1 MNSSTF
7 NSESVRRTAVNWLLL
22 FGSVLAVLVAALMT
36 VNYFYASR
44 PKVVEAAMER
54 KLTAYKIFAPER
66 FDLVACGSSRINFGI
81 DPESMQPFLPG
92 LRIYNCAMFG
102 GAVNREILDYLE
114 YRKIDWNSGS
124 PRIVLLELS
133 PRVMWSFLRMN
144 KNYRS
149 MIGKPPDEIR
159 WLLNYSPER
168 RLSFNNLFIP
178 MDRDRWNQRRNRSRS
193 SIPVCHVES
202 GWYEVVNVSE
212 EDPDEAVP
220 GYLHKLA
227 EHPDK
232 TRYDIEKSLSEILE
246 KTREW
251 SFRGVMVFG
260 VEPPVDPRIRE
271 LEAKLSHYDTARI
284 HELFREAGGIIIPV
298 RGSYKATL
306 GGSHLA
312 SEEAKAFS
320 REVAQAIAAECA
332 RRTGRRLPPPAS
344 IR

>member
-1 MNSSTF
+1 M
-7 NSESVRRTAVNWLLL
+7 AVNWLLL
-22 FGSVLAVLVAALMT
+22 FGGVLTVLVVAFMT

-44 PKVVEAAMER
+44 PKIVEATMER

-81 DPESMQPFLPG
+81 DPKSMQPFLPG
-92 LRIYNCAMFG
+92 IRIYNCAMFG
-102 GAVNREILDYLE
+102 GSVNREILDYLE
-114 YRKIDWNSGS
+114 SRKIDWNSGS
-124 PRIVLLELS
+124 PRIVLMELS
-133 PRVMWSFLRMN
+133 PRVMWSVLRMN

-149 MIGKPPDEIR
+149 IINKPPDEIR

-193 SIPVCHVES
+193 SIPVCHVEN
-202 GWYEVVNVSE
+202 GWYEVVNISE
-212 EDPDEAVP
+212 EDPDEVVP
-220 GYLHKLA
+220 GYVRKLSA
-227 EHPDK
+227 NPDK

-251 SFRGVMVFG
+251 SSRGVMVFG
-260 VEPPVDPRIRE
+260 VEPPIDPRIRE
-271 LEAKLSHYDTARI
+271 MEAKLSKYDSARI

-298 RGSYKATL
+298 RGSYRATL

-320 REVAQAIAAECA
+320 REVAQAIAAEYA
-332 RRTGRRLPPPAS
+332 RRTGIRLPPPAS
-344 IR
+344 SR